1 MASVVSMSPAGG
13 RDWMRIAPARDHF
26 DRIEAFFG
34 GHGFDPHQHDTY
46 AVGFT
51 IEGVQSFRY
60 RGRAEHCVPGDV
72 FVLHPDERHDG
83 RAGTT
88 TGFRFRTLYI
98 RPAAIR
104 DTFEDSRCPLPFLRD
119 AVSRN
124 PRVAAAVKS
133 ALDDLDVPLND
144 LEIDEITLELAQALV
159 ECDPAARSPTESR
172 YDWRAVNR
180 VREFLDA
187 NVENSVSSAQLEQ
200 VAGLSRYAIAR
211 HFRACLGTSPY
222 RYLVLRRLDLA
233 CSLIER
239 NTPLVDVANI
249 CCFSD
254 QSHLTRHFKKA
265 FGIPP
270 GRWTKL
276 RTAGSKAS
284 QIFER
289 ETPD

>member
-1 MASVVSMSPAGG
+1 MASVVSKSAAGG
-13 RDWMRIAPARDHF
+13 HDWMRIAAAGPRLE
-26 DRIEAFFG
+26 RVEAFFR

-51 IEGVQSFRY
+51 VEGVQSFQY
-60 RGRAEHCVPGDV
+60 RGKAEYCMLGHV

-88 TGFRFRTLYI
+88 TGFRFRTLYV
-98 RPAAIR
+98 RPTAIR
-104 DTFEDSRCPLPFLRD
+104 DTFEDPRRPLPFVRD

-124 PRVAAAVKS
+124 LRIAAAIAP
-133 ALDDLDVPLND
+133 ALDDLNAPLDD
-144 LEIDEITLELAQALV
+144 LEIDEIVLELAHALV
-159 ECDPAARSPTESR
+159 ECDRAARSQTLSR
-172 YDWRAVNR
+172 YDRRAVNR
-180 VREFLDA
+180 VRDFLDA
-187 NVENSVSSAQLEQ
+187 NIESPVSSTQLER
-200 VAGLSRYAIAR
+200 VSGLTRYAVAR

-222 RYLVLRRLDLA
+222 RYLVLRRLDRA

-239 NTPLVDVANI
+239 NIPLADVANL

-254 QSHLTRHFKKA
+254 QSHLTRHFKNT

-276 RTAGSKAS
+276 RTVARITTA
-284 QIFER
+284 EN
-289 ETPD
+289 E